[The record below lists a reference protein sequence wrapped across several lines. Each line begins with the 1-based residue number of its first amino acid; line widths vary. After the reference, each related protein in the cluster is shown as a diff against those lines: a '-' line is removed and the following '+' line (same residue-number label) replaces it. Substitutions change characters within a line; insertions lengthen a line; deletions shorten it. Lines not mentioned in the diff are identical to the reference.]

1 MNRTQKEELVSELK
15 TKVEESA
22 LIVVTRQSGLSVS
35 EVTNLRRQ
43 MREAGADFKVYK
55 NTLAELA
62 IKGTSAEGLASYLN
76 GPTALAFSVDAIAAA
91 KAAYKFAN
99 TNDKLQ
105 ILGGVMNGKA
115 LSAADVKVLAT
126 LPSLDELR
134 ATLIGLVQAPATKIA
149 RVLKEPGACVAR
161 VLNAKATA

>member
-15 TKVEESA
+15 TKVEDSA
-22 LIVVTRQSGLSVS
+22 LIVITRQSGLTVS
-35 EVTNLRRQ
+35 EVSNLRRQ
-43 MREAGADFKVYK
+43 MREAGADYKVYK
-55 NTLAELA
+55 NTLTEIAV
-62 IKGTSAEGLASYLN
+62 KGTKAESLASHLT
-76 GPTALAFSVDAIAAA
+76 GPTALAFSVDPIAAA
-91 KAAYKFAN
+91 KAAFKFAN

-105 ILGGVMNGKA
+105 ILGGVMNGRE

-134 ATLIGLVQAPATKIA
+134 AKMIGLISAPATKIA
-149 RVLKEPGACVAR
+149 RVLKEPGTCVAR